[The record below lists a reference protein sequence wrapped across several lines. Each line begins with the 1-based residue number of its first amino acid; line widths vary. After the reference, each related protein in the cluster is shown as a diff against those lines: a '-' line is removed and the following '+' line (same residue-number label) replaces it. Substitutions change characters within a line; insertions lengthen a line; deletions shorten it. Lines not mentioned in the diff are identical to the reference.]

1 MSPVKIVIFE
11 DEFLL
16 ANDLKRQIQQFNFE
30 VTAIFRKAEEGLD
43 YLAGIERSAMFPD
56 IILMDISLA
65 GKMNGLEAG
74 QIITRK
80 YDIALVFLTGM
91 SQLEIFEE
99 AFKSKPHA
107 FMIKPF
113 EIQQALV
120 SIRLAVYQK
129 TLENT
134 LLKYQEELEDKIRE
148 RTRELQQEKDH
159 AEEAVRLKNTLL
171 ANVSNQIR
179 EPMLGIMG
187 MAAMLK
193 DETMDKPDLQRYTQY
208 IDDNVKHLFS
218 LLKKIMDLRE
228 EYKGEVTRH

>member
-1 MSPVKIVIFE
+1 MPPVKIVIFE

-43 YLAGIERSAMFPD
+43 YLSGIEHTALFPD

-74 QIITRK
+74 LIITAK

-91 SQLEIFEE
+91 SQLEVFEE

-120 SIRLAVYQK
+120 SNRLAVYQK

-148 RTRELQQEKDH
+148 RTKELQMEKDH
-159 AEEAVRLKNTLL
+159 AEEAIKLKNTLL

-193 DETMDKPDLQRYTQY
+193 EEARDKPEVQRYTQY
-208 IDDNVKHLFS
+208 IDDNAQHLFS

-228 EYKGEVTRH
+228 N

>member
-1 MSPVKIVIFE
+1 MPPVKIVIFE

-30 VTAIFRKAEEGLD
+30 VTAIFRKAEEGLN
-43 YLAGIERSAMFPD
+43 YLAGIEHTDLFPD
-56 IILMDISLA
+56 LILMDISLA

-80 YDIALVFLTGM
+80 YDVALVYLTGM
-91 SQLEIFEE
+91 SQLEVFEE

-129 TLENT
+129 TLENN
-134 LLKYQEELEDKIRE
+134 LRKCQAELEQKIRE
-148 RTRELQQEKDH
+148 RTKEQ
-159 AEEAVRLKNTLL
+159 
-171 ANVSNQIR
+171 
-179 EPMLGIMG
+179 
-187 MAAMLK
+187 
-193 DETMDKPDLQRYTQY
+193 
-208 IDDNVKHLFS
+208 
-218 LLKKIMDLRE
+218 
-228 EYKGEVTRH
+228 